1 MYISDK
7 THRLKDHPTTS
18 KSKGKG
24 SETIKINKKKAKE
37 AFLQL
42 ENEIKYLNTNKSKK
56 SETSNKKNQKLLIKK
71 KHILKIVKKNKIIV
85 N

>member
-1 MYISDK
+1 MMHISDK

-24 SETIKINKKKAKE
+24 PKTIKINKKKADK

-42 ENEIKYLNTNKSKK
+42 ENEIKQLKLHKSKK
-56 SETSNKKNQKLLIKK
+56 SQTSNKKRTKSKTSKK
-71 KHILKIVKKNKIIV
+71 K
-85 N
+85 

>member
-24 SETIKINKKKAKE
+24 PETIKINKKKSKE
-37 AFLQL
+37 SFFTIR
-42 ENEIKYLNTNKSKK
+42 E
-56 SETSNKKNQKLLIKK
+56 
-71 KHILKIVKKNKIIV
+71 
-85 N
+85 